1 MVMMS
6 PANATTNPA
15 PAEGYMSRMLMRK
28 PSGAARSAGL
38 SLKEYWVFAMQIGV
52 SPKPNS
58 VSCFALRSA
67 VAEKSTPSA
76 P

>member
-1 MVMMS
+1 
-6 PANATTNPA
+6 
-15 PAEGYMSRMLMRK
+15 
-28 PSGAARSAGL
+28 
-38 SLKEYWVFAMQIGV
+38 MQIGV